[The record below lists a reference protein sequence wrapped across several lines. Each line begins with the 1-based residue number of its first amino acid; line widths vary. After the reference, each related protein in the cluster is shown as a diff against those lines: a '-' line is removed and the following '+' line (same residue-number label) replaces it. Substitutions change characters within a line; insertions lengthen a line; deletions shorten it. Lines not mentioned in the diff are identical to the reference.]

1 MIDISAAIN
10 FRYLHNNRSSMCG
23 LFVVGQES
31 SLTFFSCIGPCKA
44 FMKWSGLP
52 QVLLSLP
59 CDAMPTM
66 QIL

>member
-31 SLTFFSCIGPCKA
+31 SLTFF
-44 FMKWSGLP
+44 L
-52 QVLLSLP
+52 VLVRAKLL
-59 CDAMPTM
+59 
-66 QIL
+66 